1 MAEIQDNIY
10 FSFKVPS
17 RQLWSAEEGFQ
28 RKFSRET
35 TDMKNNGKALP
46 YSSLLNNFLEARE
59 NVPDNDNNNMQSDLT
74 CMWKTILSSGDRKT
88 KTLTLY
94 IDYLQRAQQS

>member
-1 MAEIQDNIY
+1 MTKLLNMFPGKKFY
-10 FSFKVPS
+10 
-17 RQLWSAEEGFQ
+17 FQ

-74 CMWKTILSSGDRKT
+74 CM
-88 KTLTLY
+88 
-94 IDYLQRAQQS
+94 